1 MSSSNRFRGA
11 VRGLN
16 GISLLCMTL
25 IVGGTGMRLMA
36 DGHLAVALVL
46 QLPLYSL
53 LGLTW
58 GVFAGAPWVRRW
70 YVPGYV
76 VGAIGTLILYIV
88 LYRGHIAA
96 QMTNWLDAVSL
107 GFGGALTI
115 LIGQPAL
122 FWLTLLFVAAPGLLW
137 LSRGMDGH
145 DGDLGTYL
153 TS

>member
-1 MSSSNRFRGA
+1 VNRYSSFRGTL
-11 VRGLN
+11 RGLN

-25 IVGGTGMRLMA
+25 IVGGTGLRLMA
-36 DGHLAVALVL
+36 DDHLEAALLL
-46 QLPLYSL
+46 QAPLYAL

-58 GVFAGAPWVRRW
+58 GVFAGATWVRRW

-88 LYRGHIAA
+88 LYREHIAA
-96 QMTNWLDAVSL
+96 QAANWLDAVSM
-107 GFGGALTI
+107 GFSGIVTI

-137 LSRGMDGH
+137 LNRGMEGH